1 MLKPDGRVIMIS
13 GANRGIGLATARV
26 LYDAGFSLSLGARN
40 PDTLHDV
47 IADWDTDRVIT
58 GRYEAEDQQ
67 THQDWID
74 ATVGRFGRIDGLVNN
89 AGILESISVEE
100 GTDADLD
107 RMWAINVKA
116 PLSMTRKALPHLRR
130 CGAGRIINV
139 ASLAG
144 KVVYD
149 SGIGYSMTKFAAVA
163 LSHATRHAG
172 WEDGVRCTAL
182 CPGYVATDMTA
193 RVESVPQEE
202 MIPPGDLAGIVLT
215 VLSLSNAASVAEIAV
230 NCRDGLTA

>member
-47 IADWDTDRVIT
+47 IADGDTDRVIT

-215 VLSLSNAASVAEIAV
+215 ILSLSNAASVAEIAV